1 MSSGFL
7 LRRMSAQPFRQ
18 IGIFRVNDLHISS
31 VKLIEQSSYECT
43 LAILAKKNTTAWC
56 IASQH
61 ASSVQRSVLNY
72 FYGAANNL
80 IGAVRTIVTASSAS
94 TERESIWLSSTMK
107 KRRMKMN
114 KHKLKKRMKDMR
126 ANTKVSRG

>member
-1 MSSGFL
+1 M
-7 LRRMSAQPFRQ
+7 
-18 IGIFRVNDLHISS
+18 
-31 VKLIEQSSYECT
+31 
-43 LAILAKKNTTAWC
+43 
-56 IASQH
+56 
-61 ASSVQRSVLNY
+61 
-72 FYGAANNL
+72 
-80 IGAVRTIVTASSAS
+80 IGAVRTIVAASSAS

>member
-1 MSSGFL
+1 MNSSLL
-7 LRRMSAQPFRQ
+7 LRRTTARSIRQ
-18 IGIFRVNDLHISS
+18 IGTCRVNELHSPCGIF
-31 VKLIEQSSYECT
+31 IEQSSYECT

-61 ASSVQRSVLNY
+61 ATSVQRLALNF

-80 IGAVRTIVTASSAS
+80 IGAVRTIVAVSSAS

>member
-1 MSSGFL
+1 MA
-7 LRRMSAQPFRQ
+7 M
-18 IGIFRVNDLHISS
+18 
-31 VKLIEQSSYECT
+31 
-43 LAILAKKNTTAWC
+43 LAKKNTTAWC
-56 IASQH
+56 VASQH
-61 ASSVQRSVLNY
+61 VSSVQKSAVKY
-72 FYGAANNL
+72 IYGAAYNL
-80 IGAVRTIVTASSAS
+80 IGAVRTIVAASSAS

>member
-7 LRRMSAQPFRQ
+7 LRRISAQSVRQ
-18 IGIFRVNDLHISS
+18 IGIFRANDLHIPSG
-31 VKLIEQSSYECT
+31 KIIERSSYECT
-43 LAILAKKNTTAWC
+43 LAILAKKNTTIWC
-56 IASQH
+56 IVSQH
-61 ASSVQRSVLNY
+61 ASTVQRSALNY
-72 FYGAANNL
+72 VYGAAHNL
-80 IGAVRTIVTASSAS
+80 IGAVRTIVAASLPS
-94 TERESIWLSSTMK
+94 TDKESIWLSSTMK

>member
-7 LRRMSAQPFRQ
+7 LRRMSAQTGRQ
-18 IGIFRVNDLHISS
+18 IGILRVNDLHIPSG
-31 VKLIEQSSYECT
+31 KLIERSSYDCT
-43 LAILAKKNTTAWC
+43 LAILAKKNTTVC
-56 IASQH
+56 CVASQL
-61 ASSVQRSVLNY
+61 ASTVQRSALNY
-72 FYGAANNL
+72 IYGAAHNL
-80 IGAVRTIVTASSAS
+80 IGAVRTIVAASLSS